1 MKVSATTGIALV
13 WTVGAIVGGIRL
25 LRIQRRLARLRR
37 NATEPDSDL
46 LTAAREVQARLGV
59 RRSVSVRVSAE
70 ATSPFVSGL
79 WHPVIIVPA
88 ELLRNLA
95 PAQVPALLSHEMA
108 HLRSRDLAWCVAW
121 RWVKTL
127 GWPHPLLWR
136 APASHNLACEQEA
149 DRIASDH
156 WDDRSQYASM
166 LAQLTLRV
174 MELPAVETT
183 LSLNGAS
190 QIVKRLALLRRDRF
204 GRWKW
209 RDSLAGF
216 SLIAG
221 LALVAGGWGISTARA
236 QDPADSVTQRL
247 AEQQRPRTVVPF
259 DPPQFDQYV
268 GFYQFGPNVFASM
281 TRRGD
286 HYFTQLTGQPEVEL
300 FPESP
305 TKFFATVVAAQVS
318 FVTDAQGKVTEMV
331 LHQGGIEQHAPKVDQ
346 SVVNSGAA
354 ALAERIKN
362 NLPDPD
368 RVAPLRRFID
378 ALIAGQP
385 NLDDMSP
392 ALAAAVKNQWSATQ
406 KQFEGAGAF
415 KSLEFKKV
423 GAQGMDIY
431 VATFENRQVSFR
443 IGPLTPDHK
452 IQGLLMRPVL

>member
-1 MKVSATTGIALV
+1 
-13 WTVGAIVGGIRL
+13 
-25 LRIQRRLARLRR
+25 
-37 NATEPDSDL
+37 
-46 LTAAREVQARLGV
+46 
-59 RRSVSVRVSAE
+59 
-70 ATSPFVSGL
+70 
-79 WHPVIIVPA
+79 
-88 ELLRNLA
+88 
-95 PAQVPALLSHEMA
+95 
-108 HLRSRDLAWCVAW
+108 
-121 RWVKTL
+121 
-127 GWPHPLLWR
+127 
-136 APASHNLACEQEA
+136 
-149 DRIASDH
+149 
-156 WDDRSQYASM
+156 
-166 LAQLTLRV
+166 

-392 ALAAAVKNQWSATQ
+392 ALAAAVKNQWSVTQ